1 MGSVGASMGSS
12 TRWGWGL
19 TALLFTGCAP
29 VGLEWDP
36 DWELAEAYAEDE
48 VEEPDE
54 PLNFDV
60 PMPESRAWTG
70 ERDAPD
76 GMWSHTDPGNLPSVR
91 GPTGA
96 ELPLLHTDVDAELTG
111 HIAQVS
117 VVQTFRNDAEE
128 PLEVTYRFPLPENAA
143 VSQMRMVVDGRV
155 IESRIM
161 TREGARATY
170 EQAKDDG
177 HAAALLEQERRNIF
191 TQSLANIPPGEEID
205 VEIEYVQTLSYDAG
219 LYEFVFPMVIGPR
232 YDGGK
237 AADADRVMPSVVG
250 KGMRRGDDFEIAVT
264 ARTGRTIDRWWVP
277 THDVDARVTDGAL
290 KVELQRAD
298 ERINR
303 DFVLRYGAAG
313 SKARATMFLGP
324 RDERHRG
331 HFALV
336 VHPPDLDVDTLVGR
350 REFFFVIDRSG
361 SMSGEPLA
369 LAKET
374 LRRTLSHLRPV
385 DTFEVVAFE
394 SGTQR
399 LFGAPR
405 PANSANL
412 AQALRFLDGM
422 RSGGGTEMGN
432 AIEAALSDDV
442 EKGRNRYVMLLTDGF
457 ISFEDQIIVAA
468 KQLGGQ
474 IARRGQHAR
483 VFGVGMG
490 DAPNDHLIRGVS
502 QAGRGAAL
510 RVSNSTESF
519 DSVQTFTR
527 WVDHAIVDE
536 LKLHPKALELT
547 ELHPSD
553 LGGLFAS
560 HAAIVHGEYRGNPQK
575 AAPRLVGSTGQK
587 TTEIPVRVVD
597 ASEQDTLLATLW
609 AKAAVSDL
617 EVEWWST
624 SSPEAKEQITR
635 LGLAHNIVTGFTSLV
650 AVDDSRAISDGD
662 PAVVDIPTG
671 WTTAVEAS
679 ATSSRDSAGIALA
692 GISSAET
699 RYTVDG
705 ASVSNASF
713 GSVGASIVQEY
724 VEPGPREPD
733 WEPRAW
739 VTFGRPATPDG
750 VAASAIRKPVKAVR
764 YSLRRCY
771 EDSRAFESD
780 AHFDLPVVLKWDT
793 DGVKIQIRNPA
804 LKNVRACMREV
815 LSEVD
820 WPKLPVGST
829 VTLPIRLSSH

>member
-1 MGSVGASMGSS
+1 MGSS
-12 TRWGWGL
+12 RRWGWGL
-19 TALLFTGCAP
+19 TILLFTGCAP

-36 DWELAEAYAEDE
+36 DWELAVADPYAAEDD
-48 VEEPDE
+48 PDE
-54 PLNFDV
+54 PIDFD
-60 PMPESRAWTG
+60 MPLPDSRAWTG
-70 ERDAPD
+70 EREAPD
-76 GMWSHTDPGNLPSVR
+76 GMWSHTDPGDLPSVR

-96 ELPLLHTDVDAELTG
+96 ALPLLHTDVDAELTG

-128 PLEVTYRFPLPENAA
+128 PIEVTYRFPLPENAA

-155 IESRIM
+155 IESRVM
-161 TREGARATY
+161 TRQGARATY
-170 EQAKDDG
+170 EQAKHEG

-237 AADADRVMPSVVG
+237 ASDFDRINPSVIG
-250 KGMRRGDDFEIAVT
+250 EGMRRGDDFEIAVT
-264 ARTGRTIDRWWVP
+264 ARTGRAIDRWWVP
-277 THDVDARVTDGAL
+277 THEVDTKVTNGAL
-290 KVELQRAD
+290 HVELQEAD
-298 ERINR
+298 ERVNR
-303 DFVLRYGAAG
+303 DFVLRYGVAG
-313 SKARATMFLGP
+313 SKAQATMFLGP
-324 RDERHRG
+324 RDDRHRG

-350 REFFFVIDRSG
+350 REFFLVIDRSG

-374 LRRTLSHLRPV
+374 LRRVLSHLRPV

-399 LFGAPR
+399 LFGSPR
-405 PANSANL
+405 PANAANL
-412 AQALRFLDGM
+412 SEALKFLDGM

-432 AIEAALSDDV
+432 AIQAALSDDV

-457 ISFEDQIIVAA
+457 ISYEDQIIVAA
-468 KQLGGQ
+468 TQLGSE

-483 VFGVGMG
+483 VFGVAMG
-490 DAPNDHLIRGVS
+490 AAPNDHFIRGVS
-502 QAGRGAAL
+502 RAGRGAAL
-510 RVSNSTESF
+510 RVSSSTESF

-527 WVDHAIVDE
+527 WVDHAIVEE
-536 LKLHPKALELT
+536 LKLHPAALEIT
-547 ELHPSD
+547 EPHPHD

-560 HAAIVHGEYRGNPQK
+560 HAAIVHGEYRGDPSK
-575 AAPRLVGSTGQK
+575 AAPRLVGSTGRK
-587 TTEIPVRVVD
+587 NSEIPVRVVD
-597 ASEQDTLLATLW
+597 ASEQGTLLATLW

-617 EVEWWST
+617 EVQWWST
-624 SSPEAKEQITR
+624 GSQAAKDEIIR
-635 LGLAHNIVTGFTSLV
+635 LGLEHNIVTGFTSLV
-650 AVDDSRAISDGD
+650 AVDDARTVTDG
-662 PAVVDIPTG
+662 ATSIVDIPTG
-671 WTTAVEAS
+671 QVIEVS
-679 ATSSRDSAGIALA
+679 ATASQGAAGVSLA
-692 GISSAET
+692 GSTSAE
-699 RYTVDG
+699 
-705 ASVSNASF
+705 SVYVVEGVESSEPSF
-713 GSVGASIVQEY
+713 GTVGASIVPEY
-724 VEPGPREPD
+724 IEPGPREPE

-750 VAASAIRKPVKAVR
+750 VAASAIRKPVKAAR
-764 YSLRRCY
+764 YRLRLCY
-771 EDSRAFESD
+771 EHSRAFESD

-804 LKNVRACMREV
+804 LKSVRACMREV
-815 LSEVD
+815 LSEVE
-820 WPKLPVGST
+820 WPALPVGST